1 MGFISEFKEFA
12 VKGNVVDL
20 AVAVVL
26 GASFGKVVSGV
37 TDSIITPI
45 IALVVGKVNVADIKL
60 TIVNTVFPI
69 GILLQAIIDFI
80 IIALVLFL
88 IVKGMNAMNR
98 RKEAA
103 AFLPQTPK
111 YTITEQLLLD
121 IKESLQKDSTIKKT
135 DGSIVNK

>member
-26 GASFGKVVSGV
+26 GAAFGRVVSGV

-60 TIVNTVFPI
+60 TIVNTIFPV
-69 GILLQAIIDFI
+69 GILLQAVIDFV

-88 IVKGMNAMNR
+88 IIKGMNTTNR
-98 RKEAA
+98 RKEAQ

-111 YTITEQLLLD
+111 YTVTEQLLMD
-121 IKESLQKDSTIKKT
+121 IKDSLNKDVSVKKT
-135 DGSIVNK
+135 EV